1 MFIRSN
7 YSEFDLY
14 VVTLGCDRLAAGPM
28 ARAET
33 LEVLTNI
40 TCSRN
45 TTSVECSSLDPMTNY
60 V

>member
-14 VVTLGCDRLAAGPM
+14 VVTLGWDRLAADLMTRAKTVEGP
-28 ARAET
+28 
-33 LEVLTNI
+33 TNI
-40 TCSRN
+40 NFSTN
-45 TTSVECSSLDPMTNY
+45 TTSVECNPLDPMTNY

>member
-14 VVTLGCDRLAAGPM
+14 VVTLGWDGFAKDPM
-28 ARAET
+28 MRAKT
-33 LEVLTNI
+33 VEVLTNI